1 MITQRITSNDTGNRR
16 TNCNLHLIR
25 ILRMILYDQEIIN
38 SETELI
44 WWQCLGMISLGSHKC
59 VYNFHRIIKLVNVY
73 S

>member
-44 WWQCLGMISLGSHKC
+44 
-59 VYNFHRIIKLVNVY
+59 
-73 S
+73 